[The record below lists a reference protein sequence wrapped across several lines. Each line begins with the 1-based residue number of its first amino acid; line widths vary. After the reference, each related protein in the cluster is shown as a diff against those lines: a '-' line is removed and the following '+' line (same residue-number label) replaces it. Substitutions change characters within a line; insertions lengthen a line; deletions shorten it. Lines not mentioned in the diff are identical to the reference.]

1 MRWIKFS
8 IEVKRPFFSLS
19 GCFDKL
25 ENVKAITERYSIL
38 VRAAKALGFQ
48 LSEEDFPESLTDK
61 HYYWSMQQIAISGV
75 GSIDY
80 HRIYDNSEARN
91 KLKGKVSYMSLRDAS
106 ILENEGKRI
115 VVCVTVSEM
124 SEASYKDKITGEKKK
139 FCKLKLQQNNDMM
152 ELVMWHDYYTEHKK
166 EITDLKCFRVVQYH
180 QHNDK
185 QRLSCCH
192 NLNK

>member
-1 MRWIKFS
+1 
-8 IEVKRPFFSLS
+8 
-19 GCFDKL
+19 
-25 ENVKAITERYSIL
+25 
-38 VRAAKALGFQ
+38 
-48 LSEEDFPESLTDK
+48 
-61 HYYWSMQQIAISGV
+61 MQQIAISGV

-166 EITDLKCFRVVQYH
+166 EITDLTNKVIIISAVIRYSDY
-180 QHNDK
+180 NGAN
-185 QRLSCCH
+185 
-192 NLNK
+192 NLQTYKTSTLMSL